1 MELSIFV
8 RTSCR
13 AGIARRV
20 STPMVRS
27 IIFTMSWPPASSS
40 PARIGFCLCDRNS
53 SSHRKITKSRIAKAA
68 LCAAGSNRTGLVTA
82 RSIPFISAMTSTRN
96 NRSARRFWLSA
107 RTVGAHFL
115 FVCKPDSHKTIG
127 EYLTGVEVPSLVRI
141 IKRGKQRF
149 TYAWRWMSG
158 VPIRDGKDALEA
170 NWLEITI
177 RDPSGK
183 VTYRNSFITDL
194 EVNAGNVEDLAA
206 AGRAR
211 WKIENET
218 FNTLKTK
225 GYNLEH
231 NFGHGKNNL
240 SAVLVT
246 LNLIAFAIHRAAELA
261 DQTWIAAI
269 EAAGARVRFFANLR
283 ALTAYL
289 LFPSW
294 DSLLK
299 TLAFQ
304 AKPPLPS

>member
-1 MELSIFV
+1 ML
-8 RTSCR
+8 
-13 AGIARRV
+13 
-20 STPMVRS
+20 
-27 IIFTMSWPPASSS
+27 
-40 PARIGFCLCDRNS
+40 
-53 SSHRKITKSRIAKAA
+53 
-68 LCAAGSNRTGLVTA
+68 GL
-82 RSIPFISAMTSTRN
+82 
-96 NRSARRFWLSA
+96 
-107 RTVGAHFL
+107 
-115 FVCKPDSHKTIG
+115 
-127 EYLTGVEVPSLVRI
+127 
-141 IKRGKQRF
+141 
-149 TYAWRWMSG
+149 
-158 VPIRDGKDALEA
+158 PIRDGKDALEV

-177 RDPSGK
+177 RDSNGK

-194 EVNAGNVEDLAA
+194 PVNADNVEDLAA

-225 GYNLEH
+225 GYHLEH

-246 LNLIAFAIHRAAELA
+246 LNLIAFAIHLAAQLA
-261 DQTWIAAI
+261 YKTWKAAI
-269 EAAGARVRFFANLR
+269 EVAGSRVRFFNNLR

-304 AKPPLPS
+304 VAPPLPS